1 MGRSVVVAGA
11 GHPPVSGITIEAPD
25 PLCLLV
31 LGHGAGAPMTH
42 PFMEAL
48 AQTLATRGISTLRY
62 NFAYAEM
69 GRRRPD
75 RHPRLLAVIASALE
89 VGKEL
94 AADLPLFAGG
104 KSMGGRMTTTLVAQE
119 RRTSAADGAR
129 ANLFPQP
136 RGLVL
141 FGFPLHPPGRPGT
154 ERGDHLAQVSCPML
168 FLQGTRDRLADL
180 ELLRPVLARL
190 GSRATLKVVDGGDHS
205 FGVLKRSGRTSAEVL
220 AEVADKT
227 REWVVQVV
235 DGTRTA
241 P

>member
-1 MGRSVVVAGA
+1 
-11 GHPPVSGITIEAPD
+11 
-25 PLCLLV
+25 
-31 LGHGAGAPMTH
+31 MTH

-69 GRRRPD
+69 GRKRPD
-75 RHPRLLAVIASALE
+75 RQPRLLGVVASALE
-89 VGKEL
+89 VGEEL

-104 KSMGGRMTTTLVAQE
+104 KSMGGRMTTTLVAQ
-119 RRTSAADGAR
+119 RLRTSATDGAR
-129 ANLFPQP
+129 SHLCPQLC
-136 RGLVL
+136 GLIL

-180 ELLRPVLARL
+180 KLLRPVLARL
-190 GSRATLKVVDGGDHS
+190 GPRATLRVVDGGDHS
-205 FGVLKRSGRTSAEVL
+205 FGVLKRSGRTAADVL
-220 AEVADKT
+220 AEVADAT
-227 REWVVQVV
+227 REWVVQIV

-241 P
+241 S